1 MPDGQILFFL
11 TTVKN
16 YDFLTFLPTNTASE
30 KYRDISNHLLG
41 ASLWARKLKKHQFFV
56 VSKQR
61 LDKKIAMCIVGPKH
75 KISRIIA
82 QSQ

>member
-1 MPDGQILFFL
+1 MVRYAFL
-11 TTVKN
+11 TTPKN
-16 YDFLTFLPTNTASE
+16 YDFLIFLPID

-41 ASLWARKLKKHQFFV
+41 ASLWAQKLKKYQFFV